1 MMTLNFYSTCFYVQC
16 WDYRYALLCLLY
28 VAQTQGVRHAKQLLH
43 HMSYMTRF
51 SNVFFI
57 QHLLILYLFPLG

>member
-1 MMTLNFYSTCFYVQC
+1 MMTLNFYSACLYVQH
-16 WDYRYALLCLLY
+16 WDYRSALLCLLY
-28 VAQTQGVRHAKQLLH
+28 VVQTQSVRHARQLLH
-43 HMSYMTRF
+43 HTSYMTRF